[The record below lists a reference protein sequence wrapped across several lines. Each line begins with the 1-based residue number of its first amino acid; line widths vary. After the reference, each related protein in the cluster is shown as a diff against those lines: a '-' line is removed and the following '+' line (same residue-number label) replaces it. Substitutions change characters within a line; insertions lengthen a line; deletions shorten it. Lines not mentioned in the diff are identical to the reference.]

1 MYYLSLEST
10 CRVVVFFQQDSLGLK
25 IEIEQKIE
33 QRPYFLLLHYPSKWK
48 RTKRIEPIFDNNVKI
63 ARLVKLV
70 KDGGEQT
77 LVVLLV
83 KV

>member
-1 MYYLSLEST
+1 M
-10 CRVVVFFQQDSLGLK
+10 
-25 IEIEQKIE
+25 
-33 QRPYFLLLHYPSKWK
+33 LLHYPSKWK